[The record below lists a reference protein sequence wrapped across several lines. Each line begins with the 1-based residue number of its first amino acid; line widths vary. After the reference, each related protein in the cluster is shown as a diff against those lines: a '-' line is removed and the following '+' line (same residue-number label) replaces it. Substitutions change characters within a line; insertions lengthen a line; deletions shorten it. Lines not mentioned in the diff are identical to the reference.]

1 MKIKL
6 ILEYKYSIY
15 IKYNKL
21 NLIFYDFVYNNISGV
36 PLILISSKEI
46 SETRESLKQY
56 QI

>member
-6 ILEYKYSIY
+6 ILDYNYSIY

>member
-1 MKIKL
+1 MKIKW
-6 ILEYKYSIY
+6 ILDYNYSLY

-21 NLIFYDFVYNNISGV
+21 NLIFYDFVDNNISGV

-56 QI
+56 